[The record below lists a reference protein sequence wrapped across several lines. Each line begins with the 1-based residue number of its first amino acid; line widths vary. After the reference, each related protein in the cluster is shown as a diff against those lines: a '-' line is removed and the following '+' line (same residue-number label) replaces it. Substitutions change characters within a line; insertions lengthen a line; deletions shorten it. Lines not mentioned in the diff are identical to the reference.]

1 MNSMRAV
8 RIVRA
13 VRTALILAV
22 PAVPLD
28 AQTKVNRVVQLNA
41 DGSVR
46 IYNSVG
52 SVRVVGWNRDSVA
65 VRGVLGRGTS
75 LHMGGGRTGM
85 KMFIEGVDDRNPA
98 PANIEVWVP
107 AKAKVWVKTATADIE
122 VTGVTGSLDLYVVG
136 GRISVTGNPADVNA
150 EAIDG
155 SIKVVGSPGWLR
167 AKSASGDVTLD
178 GSSSDVTISTVS
190 GKIDADGTGFEKAK
204 FETVTGSIRFA
215 GSFRRGG
222 LVNFDTHSGSVEVG
236 LPAGSPAD
244 FDVVSIAGPITN
256 KLTSSRPVRGRY
268 GRGAE
273 LATSSGDG
281 GTRVQIRSFK
291 GPVSLLKL
299 D

>member
-1 MNSMRAV
+1 MRTLRTVRRAV
-8 RIVRA
+8 V
-13 VRTALILAV
+13 LAV
-22 PAVPLD
+22 VGASSLG
-28 AQTKVNRVVQLNA
+28 AQTKVNRGLPLNSDA
-41 DGSVR
+41 AIR

-52 SVRVVGWNRDSVA
+52 TVRVVGWNRDSVN
-65 VRGVLGRGTS
+65 VRGVLGKGTT
-75 LHMGGGRTGM
+75 LHMGGGRAGI
-85 KMFIEGVDDRNPA
+85 KMFVEGIDDRNPA
-98 PANIEVWVP
+98 PANIEVSVP
-107 AKAKVWVKTATADIE
+107 ARSKVWVKTATADIE

-136 GRISVTGNPADVNA
+136 GKISVNGNPADVNA

-155 SIKVVGSPGWLR
+155 SIKVVGSPGWMR

-178 GSSSDVTISTVS
+178 GSSADVTISTVS
-190 GKIDADGTGFEKAK
+190 GKIDADGMGFEKAK

-236 LPAGSPAD
+236 VSSGSPAD
-244 FDVVSIAGPITN
+244 FDVVSIAGPISN
-256 KLTSSRPVRGRY
+256 KLTSGRPVAGRY

-273 LATSSGDG
+273 LTTSSGNG

-291 GPVSLLKL
+291 GPVSLIKI